1 VADDT
6 QQLIASRYQLTD
18 RLGRG
23 GMGEVWAAEDTK
35 LGRRVAVKIIDLRRT
50 DDRKRDEIRARALRE
65 GRAAAQIDHPNS
77 VRVFDVLDEDDVLY
91 LVMELVDATPLDDLV
106 RRDGPMAPAAAA
118 ALGLDVL
125 SALSAAHAAG
135 VVHRD
140 VKPGNVMVLADGR
153 VKLADF
159 GIATITEDP
168 ELTATG
174 LVLGTPSYLAPE
186 AASGQ
191 RAGAPADLWGLG
203 ALLYFAVE
211 GSPPFERDST
221 IATLHAV
228 VNEPPRPTARAGA
241 LAPVLER
248 LLVKD
253 PAARPAAAETHDL
266 LESARRGT
274 DATQVLGP
282 TKVVERPQIA
292 RDPAPRPAPRP
303 VPRPSTGGGGRLLA
317 GLAALALLIGIG
329 AVLLQ
334 RAQADGNDDASS
346 TTTTPSTQVGAPA
359 DAETTE
365 TTAPAETTTTTE
377 ATTVVDLDRPDGVPA
392 DWIPYEGDGW
402 RIWHPATWTA
412 RGAGAGQVDLVDAA
426 TGQYLRIG
434 SVTPAGDDPV
444 KAWEHQE
451 KDFAKRHPDYE
462 RIALEATDYRDY
474 DAAIWEYTFEGQ
486 HADNLGFVVGD
497 TGYALNFVTDDG
509 RWDDTS
515 DLRDGFRAGF
525 EPAA

>member
-6 QQLIASRYQLTD
+6 QQLIASRYQLLD

-35 LGRRVAVKIIDLRRT
+35 LGRRVAVKIIDLRHT
-50 DDRKRDEIRARALRE
+50 DDRKRDEIRARAMRE

-106 RRDGPMAPAAAA
+106 RRDGPMAPAGAA

-125 SALSAAHAAG
+125 SALRAAHAAG

-140 VKPGNVMVLADGR
+140 VKPGNVMVLDDGR

-191 RAGAPADLWGLG
+191 RAGTAADLWGLG
-203 ALLYFAVE
+203 ALLYFTVE
-211 GSPPFERDST
+211 GAPPFERDST

-228 VNEPPRPTARAGA
+228 VHEPPRPAARAGA
-241 LAPVLER
+241 LGPVLER

-253 PAARPAAAETHDL
+253 PTARPTAAETHAL
-266 LESARRGT
+266 LESARTGVG
-274 DATQVLGP
+274 ATQVLVAP
-282 TKVVERPQIA
+282 RLVEQTSVR
-292 RDPAPRPAPRP
+292 RDPAPRPAPA
-303 VPRPSTGGGGRLLA
+303 PSGNGGKLLA
-317 GLAALALLIGIG
+317 ALAALALLAAIG

-334 RAQADGNDDASS
+334 RSQAGDDDDASP
-346 TTTTPSTQVGAPA
+346 TTTTASTAVDAPA
-359 DAETTE
+359 DAETTAP
-365 TTAPAETTTTTE
+365 TTAPETTTTE
-377 ATTVVDLDRPDGVPA
+377 ATTVVDLDRPDGVPG
-392 DWIPYEGDGW
+392 DWLPYEGDGW
-402 RIWHPATWTA
+402 RVWHPATWTP
-412 RGAGAGQVDLVDAA
+412 RDAGAGQVDLVDPT

-434 SVTPAGDDPV
+434 KVTPAGKDPV
-444 KAWEHQE
+444 AAWEHQE

-497 TGYALNFVTDDG
+497 TGFALNFVTDDG

-515 DLRDGFRAGF
+515 DLRDGFRSGF
-525 EPAA
+525 EPAE